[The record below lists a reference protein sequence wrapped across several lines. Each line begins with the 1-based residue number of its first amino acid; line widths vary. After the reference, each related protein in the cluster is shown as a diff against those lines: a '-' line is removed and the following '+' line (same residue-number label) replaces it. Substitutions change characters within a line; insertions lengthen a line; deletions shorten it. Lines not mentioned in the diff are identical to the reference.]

1 MMTQKSSLLKKMSLV
16 GIVTVLCGLT
26 ALPVMAYTRFHTED
40 VFAFGNREGYS
51 MGYRR
56 GRDDYANHMKYDFKH
71 DGAYKHADYGYRD
84 EYGHKGDYKRGFKD
98 GFERGYDDAFYSRG
112 NHEPRVRFQFEY
124 RRY

>member
-1 MMTQKSSLLKKMSLV
+1 
-16 GIVTVLCGLT
+16 
-26 ALPVMAYTRFHTED
+26 
-40 VFAFGNREGYS
+40 
-51 MGYRR
+51 
-56 GRDDYANHMKYDFKH
+56 MKYDFKH

>member
-56 GRDDYANHMKYDFKH
+56 GREDYAP
-71 DGAYKHADYGYRD
+71 DGQT
-84 EYGHKGDYKRGFKD
+84 
-98 GFERGYDDAFYSRG
+98 
-112 NHEPRVRFQFEY
+112 VRQ
-124 RRY
+124 R